1 MRADF
6 LVKTIFTAGLLSTTP
21 RSYKN
26 NLIAKLVSIFANIEE
41 KKG

>member
-1 MRADF
+1 
-6 LVKTIFTAGLLSTTP
+6 LSTTP

-41 KKG
+41 KKGWELGSDVNNKA